1 MRPCV
6 GAVHLVIHQLRA
18 LIERYGTHFFR
29 DGAGIFYGYGNYRG
43 VMVQLRFHWMSRGP
57 DQARWEQAF
66 SADEGHTWETNWIM
80 EVSRVT
86 EASCVSDVTST
97 AVVA

>member
-1 MRPCV
+1 VRRRRPSRDPPI
-6 GAVHLVIHQLRA
+6 ARAHRA
-18 LIERYGTHFFR
+18 LWHALFR

-66 SADEGHTWETNWIM
+66 SADEGQTWETNWIM
-80 EVSRVT
+80 EFSRVT